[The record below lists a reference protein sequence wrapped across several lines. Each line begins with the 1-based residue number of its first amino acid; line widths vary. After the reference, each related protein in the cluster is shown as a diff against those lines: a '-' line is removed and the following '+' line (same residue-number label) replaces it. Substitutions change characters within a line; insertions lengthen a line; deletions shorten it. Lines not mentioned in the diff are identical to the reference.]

1 MMIPFLELRHAI
13 AEMRPEFDAAYDR
26 VLSSGTLI
34 LGPEV
39 EAFEREFAT
48 ACGAAHA
55 VGVGCGLD
63 ALTLI
68 MKGLELGSGDEVIV
82 PSNTYIATWL
92 AITAAGARVVPVEP
106 DIHDYT
112 VDPKLVEAAITD
124 RTAAILPVHL
134 YGQTADMDAL
144 AQIGARHG
152 VPIIVDAAQ
161 AAGARYRGESGA
173 ALGHAAAFSFYP
185 TKNVGGLGDGGAV
198 VTNDVALAGR
208 IRKLRNYGSAGN
220 GQHEFRGV
228 NSRLDELQ
236 AGFLRCRLKTM
247 TEWNARRVALA
258 ERYLAKLEGLPLL
271 GLPRTTPDAG
281 HVWHLFTVQVADGR
295 RDELKAFLRD
305 AGIGTGIYYP
315 IPPHRSAAYGGER
328 WPALPVCEHLA
339 ASILS
344 LPLHPHLTMDEV
356 DQVCAAVARWHASL

>member
-1 MMIPFLELRHAI
+1 MIPFLELQRAV

-26 VLSSGTLI
+26 VLTSGTLI

-48 ACGAAHA
+48 ACGADHA

-68 MKGLELGSGDEVIV
+68 MKGLELESGDEVIV

-92 AITAAGARVVPVEP
+92 AVTAAGARVVPVEP
-106 DIHDYT
+106 DIHTYT

-134 YGQTADMDAL
+134 YGQTADMNAL

-161 AAGARYRGESGA
+161 AAGARYRGEPRA

-185 TKNVGGLGDGGAV
+185 TKNFGALGDGGAV
-198 VTNDVALAGR
+198 VTDDAALAGR
-208 IRKLRNYGSAGN
+208 IRKLRNYGSVGN

-247 TEWNARRVALA
+247 NEWNARRVALA

-271 GLPRTTPDAG
+271 GLPRTNSSGG
-281 HVWHLFTVQVADGR
+281 HVWHLFTAQVADGR
-295 RDELKAFLRD
+295 RDDLKAFLQGAR
-305 AGIGTGIYYP
+305 IGTGIYYP
-315 IPPHRSAAYGGER
+315 IPPHRSAAYHGER
-328 WPALPVCEHLA
+328 WPALPICEHLA
-339 ASILS
+339 ASILN
-344 LPLHPHLTMDEV
+344 LPLHPHLTIDEV
-356 DQVCAAVARWHASL
+356 DQVCAAIARWHASL